1 MAGLAAGLANPDEQL
16 ERVFKPIRQSAAV
29 RSDVAVAMLVDL
41 CLAVA
46 SLGHSIDH
54 VRDELQKGRE
64 PAGADTLRRAAF
76 LTAVCC
82 YELDHTHLATGTAP
96 AVDDQG
102 EGSPGVGVGQ

>member
-1 MAGLAAGLANPDEQL
+1 VAGLAAGLANPDEQL